1 MAELS
6 EYIAALA
13 RDRDAL
19 VANLGEMGVEANSD
33 ETFTSLVLKVLQI
46 SGGEEEAEMV
56 TLDMA
61 ELGVTFGTTGQIA
74 VDTSITEALVE
85 AAANKAAVY
94 VDGTYS
100 SIPFTMQLTLAG
112 GSEALGTYLFGGLTM
127 VSLDAESVQMVYIIL
142 MLVPSASALV
152 VLSGLYTPSS
162 SGSDTTFVTV
172 TQDELE
178 SADLSQYDEG
188 TILLVE
194 VTD

>member
-1 MAELS
+1 MATLS
-6 EYIAALA
+6 DYIAALT
-13 RDRDAL
+13 RDRDDLA
-19 VANLGEMGVEANSD
+19 ANLQEMGVEADNT

-61 ELGVTFGTTGQIA
+61 ELGVTFGTTGQIV
-74 VDTSITEALVE
+74 VDSSVTEALVD

-112 GSEALGTYLFGGLTM
+112 GSEALGTYLFGGAAM
-127 VSLDAESVQMVYIIL
+127 ISMDAESAQMAYIIL
-142 MLVPSASALV
+142 ILVPSASALV

-162 SGSDTTFVTV
+162 SGSDTTFVTL
-172 TQDELE
+172 TQDDLE
-178 SADLSQYDEG
+178 SVDLSQYDEG

-194 VTD
+194 VS